1 MNSPQIKARQ
11 DMRTVLPLRG
21 PAPGARCE
29 QRFGTSLL
37 RLIVVAFAL
46 FAPRVEAHIG
56 SPNVFY
62 EGLAGAYPVRVVIR
76 PPGVIPGLAEISVR
90 VQTNGVQRVTVLPVR
105 WDTGRQG
112 APPPDEALPVV
123 GETNLYSAQLWFMR
137 GGAESVEIDISGN
150 AGTGKVIVPVNAI
163 ATRVLEMP
171 RLLGSVLA
179 LLGLLLFALFVSIA
193 GSAIRESV
201 LPAGDQPSSRRRW
214 GARFVMLLAVVAA
227 GGFLW
232 FGKRWWDSEAG
243 DYRNN
248 RLYQPLDC
256 KALLETDATS
266 TKLRLEVTDERFRRN
281 AALVPDHGKLMHLFL
296 IREPDLD
303 AFAHLH
309 PRKQDWRTFDTPLPP
324 LPAGQYRVYADVTYE
339 TGLTETLATAF
350 ALNTA
355 MSTKSASPDPD
366 DAWVVTPPSSAG
378 SNKRLS
384 SLRSSFTLEW
394 LPVEGLVENREMTL
408 QFLVRDSSGAPVP
421 VEPYMGMSGH
431 LILCRD
437 DGTVFTH
444 LHPSGSFSMAS
455 QQLFELRADG
465 KAPRKVAP
473 VTGDPICQLPSMAD
487 SQSAWL
493 ARNPGDGAQ
502 TISFPY
508 AFPKAGK
515 YRLWVQVKLRGE
527 VRTGVFDADV
537 QPAF

>member
-1 MNSPQIKARQ
+1 MVVRAPEAR
-11 DMRTVLPLRG
+11 RFLRL
-21 PAPGARCE
+21 GA
-29 QRFGTSLL
+29 SLL
-37 RLIVVAFAL
+37 RLIVFALAL
-46 FAPRVEAHIG
+46 FASRAEAHIG

-90 VQTNGVQRVTVLPVR
+90 IQTNSVQRVTALPVR

-150 AGTGKVIVPVNAI
+150 PGTGKVIVPVNAI

-179 LLGLLLFALFVSIA
+179 LLALLLFALFVSIA

-201 LPAGDQPSSRRRW
+201 LPAGDRPSSKRRW
-214 GARFVMLLAVVAA
+214 SARFVMLLAVVAA
-227 GGFLW
+227 CGFLW
-232 FGKRWWDSEAG
+232 FGKRWWDIEAG

-256 KALLETDATS
+256 KALLETNATS
-266 TKLRLEVTDERFRRN
+266 AKLRLEVTDERFRRN

-296 IREPDLD
+296 IREPGLD

-309 PRKQDWRTFDTPLPP
+309 PRKQDWRTFDTPLPG

-339 TGLTETLATAF
+339 TGLTETLTTAF
-350 ALNTA
+350 TLNTA
-355 MSTKSASPDPD
+355 MTTYTGSSDPD
-366 DAWVVTPPSSAG
+366 DAWVVTHPLTDG
-378 SNKRLS
+378 INKRLS
-384 SLRSSFTLEW
+384 PLGPALTLEW
-394 LPVEGLVENREMTL
+394 LPAETLVENRDVIL
-408 QFLVRDSSGAPVP
+408 QFLAHDPPGAAIT

-431 LILCRD
+431 LILRRD
-437 DGTVFTH
+437 DGSVFTH

-473 VTGDPICQLPSMAD
+473 VTGDPICQLPSVAD
-487 SQSAWL
+487 SQSSWL
-493 ARNPGDGAQ
+493 ARNPGNGAK

-508 AFPKAGK
+508 AFPKAGR
-515 YRLWVQVKLRGE
+515 YRLWVQVRLRGE
-527 VRTGVFDADV
+527 VRTGVFDTEV
-537 QPAF
+537 QPAR